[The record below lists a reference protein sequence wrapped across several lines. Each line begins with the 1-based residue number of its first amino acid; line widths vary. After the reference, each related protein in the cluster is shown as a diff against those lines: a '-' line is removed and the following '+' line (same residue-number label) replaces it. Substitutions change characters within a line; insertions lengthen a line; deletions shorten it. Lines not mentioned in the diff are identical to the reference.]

1 MTKWKRSISATPPR
15 IASPRR
21 AERRDVPQNS
31 RFARYFCGTAK

>member
-15 IASPRR
+15 IASPRS
-21 AERRDVPQNS
+21 ASAATIPQNS